1 MICISTVEYSQY
13 CLSKMRLYTEAL
25 WENLYIEDWLF
36 RVHMSLAEDK
46 FLFRKLI
53 YISNSKELYVGI
65 F

>member
-1 MICISTVEYSQY
+1 
-13 CLSKMRLYTEAL
+13 MRLYTEAL